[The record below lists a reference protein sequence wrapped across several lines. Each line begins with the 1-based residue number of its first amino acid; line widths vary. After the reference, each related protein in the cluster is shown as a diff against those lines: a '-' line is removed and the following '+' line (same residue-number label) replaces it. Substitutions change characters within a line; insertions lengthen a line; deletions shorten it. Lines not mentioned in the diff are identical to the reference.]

1 MVCNVEDLE
10 AKVKRIKEER
20 KVKDSRLFEIV
31 EEVFD
36 LRTLMALYELLN
48 KGIISRMYGVI
59 AAGKEARIYWAQT
72 PRGEDVAVKI
82 FLVQSA
88 EFRKNRLIYI
98 QGDPR
103 FKKVKKGLRNII
115 DLWCTKEFINLNRAY
130 NSGVRVP
137 RPYARNYNVLVMEFI
152 GNPEHRG
159 KPAPLLK
166 EVNLENPEETFNTI
180 KGFIERLYLDAKL
193 VHGDFSEYNVMVKGN
208 ELILIDFGSAVDIR
222 HPLATK
228 FLSRDINN
236 IYTFFRKLGVKTGS
250 PEEFY
255 FKLTS
260 MV

>member
-1 MVCNVEDLE
+1 MINDIENLE
-10 AKVKRIKEER
+10 AKVEKIKEEK
-20 KVKDSRLFEIV
+20 KVKDSRLFEVV

-36 LRTLMALYELLN
+36 LKTLMALYELLN
-48 KGIISRMYGVI
+48 KGIIGRMYGVI
-59 AAGKEARIYWAQT
+59 AAGKEARIYLAQT
-72 PRGEDVAVKI
+72 PGGEDVAVKI

-103 FKKVKKGLRNII
+103 FKKVRKGLRNII

-137 RPYARNYNVLVMEFI
+137 RPYAKNYNILVMEFI

-166 EVNLENPEETFNTI
+166 EADLEHPEEAFSI
-180 KGFIERLYLDAKL
+180 LKGFIERLYLDAKL
-193 VHGDFSEYNVMVKGN
+193 VHGDLSEYNVMVKGS
-208 ELILIDFGSAVDIR
+208 ELVLIDFGSAVDIR
-222 HPLATK
+222 HPLAMK

-236 IYTFFRKLGVKTGS
+236 VYAFFRKLGVKTGS

-260 MV
+260 VV